1 MAKAIG
7 IDLGT
12 TNSAMAVMQ
21 AGEPEIIENKEGR
34 RTTPS
39 VVAVNPKTG
48 ERFVGELARRQAI
61 TNPENTVYSV
71 KRFIGRRFDD
81 PSVQEDVSRISF
93 KLTAGSSGDTAVVFN
108 DKPQSPPE
116 IAAMILRKLKEDAET
131 KLGESVDRAVIT
143 VPAYFDD
150 SQREATKIAGE
161 IAGLEVLRIINEPT
175 AAALAYGL
183 EGKGDQTIAVY
194 DFGGGTFDVTI
205 LQIGD
210 GVFEVKST
218 NGDTHLGGDDLD
230 LSIVDWAANEF
241 EADNGIDLRKDPA
254 ALQRLRVE
262 GERAKIELSTVSQ
275 TELNLPFIT
284 ADATGPKHLT
294 MTLTRAKLEQLVGAL
309 VQRTVGPTEAALK
322 DAGVKTSEID
332 EVILVGGTTRMPAV
346 VAKVAEL
353 FGKEPH
359 QGVNPDE
366 VVAIGAAIQAGV
378 LEGDVKDVLLL
389 DVTPLTMGIETL
401 GGVMTVL
408 IQRNTTIPTSKSEVF
423 STAADNQA
431 SVEIHVLQGERG
443 MATENTSIGRFMLD
457 GILPA
462 PRGVPQV
469 EVTFDIDADGILN
482 VSASDKATNREQHI
496 TITGRSGLSQEEIE
510 RAVRDAEENAEED
523 QKRREAV
530 ETRNAADSSVFG
542 AEKLLEEQGENVPA
556 EAKTE
561 VDAIIVQLK
570 ELLADEESSTEDLA
584 AKTNELQTAL
594 QAIGQAA
601 YAAAGAASPE
611 GGPEGGPGG
620 EDGGDD
626 DEDDG
631 ETVEGEFR
639 EV

>member
-81 PSVQEDVSRISF
+81 PSVKEDVDRISF
-93 KLTAGSSGDTAVVFN
+93 KLTAAPSGDVAVVFN

-116 IAAMILRKLKEDAET
+116 ISAMVLRKLKEDAET
-131 KLGESVDRAVIT
+131 KLGGKVDKAVIT

-150 SQREATKIAGE
+150 SQREATKVAGE

-175 AAALAYGL
+175 AAALAYGM
-183 EGKGDQTIAVY
+183 ESKVDQTIAVY

-230 LSIVDWAANEF
+230 MAVVDWAANEF
-241 EADNGIDLRKDPA
+241 QADNGIDLRSDPA

-262 GERAKIELSTVSQ
+262 GERAKIELSTVTQ

-294 MTLTRAKLEQLVGAL
+294 MTLTRAKLEQLVVDL
-309 VQRTVGPTEAALK
+309 VERTVAPTKNALQ
-322 DAGVKTSEID
+322 DAGMTAADID

-346 VAKVAEL
+346 VSKVKEL
-353 FGKEPH
+353 FGKDPH

-378 LEGDVKDVLLL
+378 LEGEVKDVLLL

-401 GGVMTVL
+401 GGVMTSL

-423 STAADNQA
+423 STAADSQA
-431 SVEIHVLQGERG
+431 SVEIHVLQGERS
-443 MATENTSIGRFMLD
+443 MAVENTSIGRFMLD

-462 PRGVPQV
+462 PRGAPQI
-469 EVTFDIDADGILN
+469 EVTFDIDADGILS
-482 VSASDKATNREQHI
+482 VSATDKATSREQHI
-496 TITGRSGLSQEEIE
+496 TITGRSGLSQNEID
-510 RAVRDAEENAEED
+510 RAVRDAEDNAEED
-523 QKRREAV
+523 QRRREAV
-530 ETRNAADSSVFG
+530 ETRNAADSSVFA
-542 AEKLLEEQGENVPA
+542 AEKLLQEQGDNVPA
-556 EAKTE
+556 ELKTE
-561 VDAIIVQLK
+561 VDEVVARLK
-570 ELLADEESSTEDLA
+570 ELLADGDSSTEALA
-584 AKTNELQTAL
+584 AATNELQTAL
-594 QAIGQAA
+594 QKIGQAA
-601 YAAAGAASPE
+601 YAQAGAPGAP
-611 GGPEGGPGG
+611 GPEGASGADD
-620 EDGGDD
+620 DGGDD
-626 DEDDG
+626 EDG

>member
-39 VVAVNPKTG
+39 VVAGNPKTG

-81 PSVQEDVSRISF
+81 PSVKEDVDRISF
-93 KLTAGSSGDTAVVFN
+93 KLTAAPSGDVAVVFN

-116 IAAMILRKLKEDAET
+116 ISAMVLRKLKEDAET
-131 KLGESVDRAVIT
+131 KLGGKVDKAVIT

-150 SQREATKIAGE
+150 SQREATKVAGE

-175 AAALAYGL
+175 AAALAYGM
-183 EGKGDQTIAVY
+183 ESKVDQTIAVY

-230 LSIVDWAANEF
+230 MAVVDWAANEF
-241 EADNGIDLRKDPA
+241 QADNGIDLRSDPA

-262 GERAKIELSTVSQ
+262 GERAKIELSTVTQ

-284 ADATGPKHLT
+284 ADATGPKQMT
-294 MTLTRAKLEQLVGAL
+294 MTMTRAKLEQLVVDL
-309 VQRTVGPTEAALK
+309 VERTVAPTKNALQ
-322 DAGVKTSEID
+322 DAGMTAADID

-346 VAKVAEL
+346 VSKVKEL
-353 FGKEPH
+353 FGKDPH

-378 LEGDVKDVLLL
+378 LEGEVKDVLLL

-401 GGVMTVL
+401 GGVMTSL

-423 STAADNQA
+423 STAADSQA
-431 SVEIHVLQGERG
+431 SVEIHVLQGERS
-443 MATENTSIGRFMLD
+443 MAVENNSIGRFMLD

-462 PRGVPQV
+462 PRGAPQI
-469 EVTFDIDADGILN
+469 EVTFDIDADGILS
-482 VSASDKATNREQHI
+482 VSATDKATSREQHI
-496 TITGRSGLSQEEIE
+496 TITGRSGLSQNEID
-510 RAVRDAEENAEED
+510 RAVRDAEDNAEED
-523 QKRREAV
+523 QRRREAV
-530 ETRNAADSSVFG
+530 ETRNAADSSVFA
-542 AEKLLEEQGENVPA
+542 AEKLLQEQG
-556 EAKTE
+556 AKIPE
-561 VDAIIVQLK
+561 ELK
-570 ELLADEESSTEDLA
+570 T
-584 AKTNELQTAL
+584 ELQTKSDAL
-594 QAIGQAA
+594 T
-601 YAAAGAASPE
+601 GAAQTEDIAKLRTMMEDLSAAMQKV
-611 GGPEGGPGG
+611 GSAVYQQAGGPGEG
-620 EDGGDD
+620 EASADGATGEGSQDD
-626 DEDDG
+626 KPDD
-631 ETVEGEFR
+631 TVEGEFR

>member
-39 VVAVNPKTG
+39 VVAVNPKTA

-81 PSVQEDVSRISF
+81 PSVQEDLSRISF
-93 KLTAGSSGDTAVVFN
+93 NLSVGEAGDTTVVFN

-116 IAAMILRKLKEDAET
+116 VSAMVLRKLKEDAET
-131 KLGESVDRAVIT
+131 KLGEPVDRAVIT

-150 SQREATKIAGE
+150 SQREATKVAGE

-262 GERAKIELSTVSQ
+262 GERAKIELSTVAQ

-294 MTLTRAKLEQLVGAL
+294 MTLTRAKLEQLVGTL
-309 VQRTVGPTEAALK
+309 VERTVAPTTAALK
-322 DAGVKTSEID
+322 DAGVRASDVD

-346 VAKVAEL
+346 VAKVTEL

-366 VVAIGAAIQAGV
+366 VVAVGAAIQAGV

-408 IQRNTTIPTSKSEVF
+408 ISRNTTIPTSKSEVF

-482 VSASDKATNREQHI
+482 VSATDKATNREQHI

-523 QKRREAV
+523 QRRREAV
-530 ETRNAADSSVFG
+530 EIRNTADSSVFA
-542 AEKLLEEQGENVPA
+542 AEKLLEEQAENVPA

-561 VDAIIVQLK
+561 VEAVITHLK
-570 ELLADEESSTEDLA
+570 ELLADEESSAEDLA

-601 YAAAGAASPE
+601 YGAAGAT
-611 GGPEGGPGG
+611 GPESGPEG

-626 DEDDG
+626 E
-631 ETVEGEFR
+631 ETMEGEFR